1 METINV
7 VGIFSDAF
15 WYIAPLIVTL
25 TTAIAG
31 FINQQFKIQNDT
43 VKQVI
48 AWALS
53 SLLSV
58 ASWLLK
64 FIAFGSPV
72 WVGVVALCIVTGLS
86 SNGFYDIK
94 VIKKFIK
101 SWFPDK
107 VTVQKED

>member
-7 VGIFSDAF
+7 AGIFSESF

-31 FINQQFKIQNDT
+31 FINQQFKVQNNT

-48 AWALS
+48 AWALA

-58 ASWLLK
+58 AAWLLK

-72 WVGVVALCIVTGLS
+72 WVGVVALCVVTGLS
-86 SNGFYDIK
+86 SNGFYDIN
-94 VIKKFIK
+94 VIKKFVK